1 VTPDPPERLLS
12 RGFWIAFASSLCY
25 FVGIGIVLPVLP
37 LFVTHQLHGNNLTVG
52 IVVGIFA
59 ATAVLARPIA
69 GRLGNRTGRRTL
81 MMVGAVIA
89 GASVALYGVAAGL
102 GVLVLLRLVTGIGEG
117 FYFTGSSTLVADMAP
132 EERRAQLL
140 SYFSVALFMGL
151 GAGPL
156 IGQALYTS
164 DGATATFL
172 AAGLL
177 GLVASVVA
185 ARVPE
190 PPSPTHQGA
199 RSGAFLNR
207 RAIGPAMVLTL
218 GIVSLTAF
226 QAYVPLYAQ
235 QLRMG
240 GSQYVFLL
248 YAAVVLVMRIAG
260 ASLADRFGV
269 TRIASLAS
277 AAIVVGLG
285 IMGLWGTPAGLYTG
299 AVGLAIGISMQYP
312 ALLTLVVNRV
322 PAHERAAAVGTFTT
336 AFDLSQGVSGV
347 LLGLVA
353 SAAGYR
359 ACFGAAAGCSLAGLI
374 LMLAKVGRTEFPPEG
389 TRSERSV
396 LGDPEAWLSP
406 GAD

>member
-1 VTPDPPERLLS
+1 L
-12 RGFWIAFASSLCY
+12 
-25 FVGIGIVLPVLP
+25 
-37 LFVTHQLHGNNLTVG
+37 
-52 IVVGIFA
+52 VV
-59 ATAVLARPIA
+59 
-69 GRLGNRTGRRTL
+69 
-81 MMVGAVIA
+81 
-89 GASVALYGVAAGL
+89 
-102 GVLVLLRLVTGIGEG
+102 LRLVTGVGEG

-132 EERRAQLL
+132 SERRAQVL

-156 IGQALYTS
+156 IGQALYS
-164 DGATATFL
+164 GEGATTTFL

-177 GLVASVVA
+177 GLLASVVA
-185 ARVPE
+185 ARAPE
-190 PPSPTHQGA
+190 PAAPPHQGA

-207 RAIGPAMVLTL
+207 QAIGPGLVLTL

-235 QLRMG
+235 QLHMG
-240 GSQYVFLL
+240 GSQYAFLL
-248 YAAVVLVMRIAG
+248 YAAVVLVMRIVG

-269 TRIASLAS
+269 NRIASLAS
-277 AAIVVGLG
+277 GAIVIGLG

-299 AVGLAIGISMQYP
+299 CVGLAVGISMQYP

-322 PAHERAAAVGTFTT
+322 SAQERAAAVGTFTT

-347 LLGLVA
+347 LLGLIA

-359 ACFGAAAGCSLAGLI
+359 ACFGAAAGCSMAGLV
-374 LMLAKVGRTEFPPEG
+374 LMLTKVGRTSGPERPEG
-389 TRSERSV
+389 PESERSV
-396 LGDPEAWLSP
+396 LADPEAWLSP